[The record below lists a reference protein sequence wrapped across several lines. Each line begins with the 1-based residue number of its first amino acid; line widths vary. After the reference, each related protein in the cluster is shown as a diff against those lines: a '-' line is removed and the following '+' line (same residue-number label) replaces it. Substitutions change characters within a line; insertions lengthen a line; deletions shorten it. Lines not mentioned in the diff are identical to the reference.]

1 MISYAVFYSD
11 IKIGHLEINETGK
24 HRYTPIEGRIE
35 YIKASCSLFPE
46 LWKKSEWREPIPLFK
61 NRIEDARRFHCEKD
75 IQNQT
80 DDFRLR
86 MISPDVSAKKERRQS

>member
-1 MISYAVFYSD
+1 MIYAVFYD
-11 IKIGHLEINETGK
+11 AIKIGCLEINEKGQ
-24 HRYTPIEGRIE
+24 HRYTPVEERME
-35 YIKASCSLFPE
+35 YIKTSCSIFYE
-46 LWKKSEWREPIPLFK
+46 LCEKSEWREPIPLFK

-80 DDFRLR
+80 DDFRLL